1 MIQQTKGIVLSSI
14 KYAES
19 SIICRIYTESLGL
32 QSYIVNGVRKKKGKN
47 TYYQPLNILDLEV
60 YHKEK
65 SGLHRIKECKI
76 DYQYQEA
83 PFHIYK
89 SSVLLFLA
97 EVLGKCLKE
106 ESANADLFSFLEGSL
121 IHFDQKDFNST
132 FHLHFLVGLSDFL
145 GFCPEENHNN
155 WPFFDLIEG
164 CFCAIAPTHQHF
176 IQEPLTT
183 TFTQLLS
190 GQAIAHNKKD
200 LLGVLLDYYVF
211 HIDGFGKVQSLEVLQ
226 TVLNT

>member
-32 QSYIVNGVRKKKGKN
+32 QSYIVNGVRKRKGKN
-47 TYYQPLNILDLEV
+47 TYYQPLNILDLVV

-65 SGLHRIKECKI
+65 PGLQRIKECKI
-76 DYQYQEA
+76 EYQYQEA

-89 SSVLLFLA
+89 SSVLFFLA

-106 ESANADLFSFLEGSL
+106 ESPNASLFCFLESSL
-121 IHFDQKDFNST
+121 IHFDQKDFDSG
-132 FHLHFLVGLSDFL
+132 FHLHFLVALSDFL
-145 GFCPEENHNN
+145 GFCPEENYNN
-155 WPFFDLIEG
+155 WPFFDLAEG
-164 CFCAIAPTHQHF
+164 CFCALAPTHQHF
-176 IQEPLTT
+176 IQEPLIT
-183 TFTQLLS
+183 TFTKLIS
-190 GQAIAHNKKD
+190 GQTIAHNKKD
-200 LLGVLLDYYVF
+200 LLGVLLNYYAL
-211 HIDGFGKVQSLEVLQ
+211 HIEGFGKVHSFEVLQ